1 MAHIL
6 DKGLGP
12 GRKGKEEWK
21 EKGKK
26 KRKGRNGK
34 GRKGEREGDGKGK
47 RKWKG
52 KEKGKKKGKGREGEQ
67 RRKEIKKGND
77 KGNKRKRK
85 RKEERNKKSEVI
97 QSCLTL
103 CDPMDCSL
111 PAPVHGI
118 FQGRRLECVSIS
130 FSKVS
135 SRPGDWT
142 LVSCIA
148 GRLFTLWATGSP
160 WPRRQIS

>member
-1 MAHIL
+1 MVDVFDIRMFCLVPMAHIL

-26 KRKGRNGK
+26 KKEGKEWERKERRKGRRWE
-34 GRKGEREGDGKGK
+34 RKKEMKREGK
-47 RKWKG
+47 RK
-52 KEKGKKKGKGREGEQ
+52 EKREGKGREGEQ

-135 SRPGDWT
+135 SRPGD
-142 LVSCIA
+142 
-148 GRLFTLWATGSP
+148 
-160 WPRRQIS
+160 